1 MIFLIKLFVV
11 VAIFI
16 TSLSVFIKIK
26 YLTAL
31 NTYFINKKQIAI
43 DSGKKFPA
51 FKQKFFA
58 LVGMVL
64 TVPIFLVLMTTDLP
78 NELNGLSHGITGNE
92 YADLV
97 LYTKS
102 NDMTATV
109 KEFKEYKK
117 NGFETVRD
125 YDVAK
130 KMSITNI
137 ADYKKYKEDEA
148 ARNIEAK
155 RAAEQAKAEADKAK
169 AEADKAKEL
178 AEKEVEAQQKGF
190 ASAKEMWK
198 SQMRDLCPD
207 YMVYRY
213 KCDMANPL
221 VEKVGEACIMEQ
233 YKKIHKNW
241 SEIYDKKF
249 KACEFVYPRAID
261 IDPVSIGLPSE
272 YGEKRVPAE
281 VLNEYRRGKE

>member
-58 LVGMVL
+58 VIGLVI
-64 TVPIFLVLMTTDLP
+64 TVPILLVLMTTDLP

-102 NDMTATV
+102 NDMAATV

-117 NGFETVRD
+117 NGFEAVRD

-130 KMSITNI
+130 KMGITNI
-137 ADYKKYKEDEA
+137 ADYKKYKDEEFEKYKSEKILA
-148 ARNIEAK
+148 EAK
-155 RAAEQAKAEADKAK
+155 KRGFTSVEEMQIADKIENELKAQKEKERLSIEADKRITERQDKEWKENCDKYFEAK
-169 AEADKAKEL
+169 KTCAPAAN
-178 AEKEVEAQQKGF
+178 F
-190 ASAKEMWK
+190 AS
-198 SQMRDLCPD
+198 C
-207 YMVYRY
+207 
-213 KCDMANPL
+213 
-221 VEKVGEACIMEQ
+221 VEKLGSDAQ
-233 YKKIHKNW
+233 
-241 SEIYDKKF
+241 IYGSLCRK
-249 KACEFVYPRAID
+249 
-261 IDPVSIGLPSE
+261 
-272 YGEKRVPAE
+272 
-281 VLNEYRRGKE
+281 